1 MLAINKRNARNRSA
15 ILRIPNPTTP
25 RNATKKKIC
34 RVARRT
40 ALYGELW
47 SYKVLVLV
55 LVLVLVYGVMV
66 DSEDDLLL
74 LLVQTRRV
82 DFDGVVVV
90 IDLEEVEL
98 DEDTKSC

>member
-1 MLAINKRNARNRSA
+1 
-15 ILRIPNPTTP
+15 
-25 RNATKKKIC
+25 
-34 RVARRT
+34 
-40 ALYGELW
+40 
-47 SYKVLVLV
+47 
-55 LVLVLVYGVMV
+55 MV

-98 DEDTKSC
+98 DEDAKSC

>member
-15 ILRIPNPTTP
+15 ILRIPHPTTP

-40 ALYGELW
+40 ASYGELW
-47 SYKVLVLV
+47 SYKVLV